1 MEATER
7 NFRKERIGV
16 VVSNKMD
23 KSIVVAVKRKVKHP
37 IYGKFINKT
46 KKLMAHDEENTCNV
60 GDTVRI
66 SETRPLSKI
75 KTWRLIEIIERA
87 K

>member
-1 MEATER
+1 MER

-46 KKLMAHDEENTCNV
+46 KKLMAHDEANSSNV

-66 SETRPLSKI
+66 SETRPLSKN

>member
-1 MEATER
+1 MER
-7 NFRKERIGV
+7 NLRKERIGV
-16 VVSNKMD
+16 VVSTKMD
-23 KSIVVAVKRKVKHP
+23 KSIVVEVKRKVKHP

-66 SETRPLSKI
+66 SETRPLSKN